1 MVSVEETSDQT
12 YLPAEARAR
21 VEIDRMLAAAGWAVQ
36 DYRKVNLSEAQGVA
50 VREFVLRPPHGR
62 ADYLLFIDK
71 RPVGAIEAKPSGTTL
86 TEVEEQSGHY
96 GEGLPDGVVPL
107 ISPLPFRYESTGAET
122 RFTNI
127 KDPDHRSRPLYWFH
141 RPETLA
147 SWIGEIESNPTSPTL
162 RARFYDLPPV
172 DAGRLW
178 PAQVEA
184 IRNIDRSLAED
195 RPRALIQMATG
206 SGKTYT
212 AANLAYRL
220 IKYAGA
226 KRILFLVDRANLGDQ
241 TRKEFQQFDTPG
253 NGRKFTEL
261 YNIQHLRSNTIDTV
275 SRVCISTVQR
285 MYSIL
290 KGDQEMS
297 PELDEAS
304 LYELSPSQPVEI
316 TYNAKVPIETFDVV
330 IIDECHRSIYG
341 LWRQVIEYFD
351 AHLIGLT
358 ATPNKQAFGFFH
370 RNLVME
376 YSHDKAVVDGVNVDF
391 TVYRI
396 KTEIGEHGGTIDAGL
411 VTGFRNRET
420 RKVRWEELD
429 DDVSYRT
436 QDLDKRV
443 VAKDQIRTV
452 IRTFKDRLPNDIFP
466 GRTTVPKTLI
476 FAKDDSHA
484 DDIVGIVRE
493 EFGKG
498 NDFCQKITYRTM
510 GKKPETILQEFRNS
524 LNPRIVVTV
533 DMIATGT
540 DVKPIECLLF
550 MRDVKSRTYFEQM
563 VGRGVRIMLDTD
575 FQAVTPDAKAKDRFV
590 LVDAVGV
597 TEKRFQET
605 IQPLERKPTESLD
618 RLMRLVSFGNCEAD
632 LASSLA
638 ARLSRLDR
646 QLTKEDR
653 AKLQD
658 AAGGIDLSTLAHGL
672 VEAVDPDKQLAQAQ
686 TRTGRIDPTQAE
698 VGRTARELISQA
710 LSPLANS
717 AELRD
722 AIVEVRRS
730 YEQTIDETSEDRV
743 LEAGYSAQAK
753 VKAEAMV
760 RDFRQFIDQH
770 HREIA
775 ALQFLYSRPYSERPT
790 YAQLKE
796 LANAI
801 SKPPHLLTPERL
813 WRAYEALDKSKVR
826 GSGGRMLTDIVSLV
840 RFALQQENQLVP
852 FRDEVDQRFQAWLTA
867 QGQDGRSFSAEQ
879 HQWLTWMKDQIAGE
893 MGISAKSFEFTP
905 FVEHGGLGKAY
916 QVFGPQLSRIMNELS
931 EALAA

>member
-1 MVSVEETSDQT
+1 VQEEPPAQT
-12 YLPAEARAR
+12 YLAAEARAR

-36 DYRKVNLSEAQGVA
+36 DYRKVNLSAAQGVA

-86 TEVEEQSGHY
+86 TEVEEQSARY
-96 GEGLPDGVVPL
+96 GEGLPDGVVPP

-122 RFTNI
+122 RFTNA

-141 RPETLA
+141 RPTTLA
-147 SWIGEIESNPTSPTL
+147 SWIDEIESNPASPTL
-162 RARFYDLPPV
+162 RARFNDLPSV

-184 IRNIDRSLAED
+184 IRNLDRSLAED

-220 IKYAGA
+220 IKYGGA

-253 NGRKFTEL
+253 DGRKFTEL

-290 KGDQEMS
+290 KGEPEMS

-304 LYELSPSQPVEI
+304 LYELAPSQVVEI

-396 KTEIGEHGGTIDAGL
+396 KTEIGERGGTLDAGL
-411 VTGFRNRET
+411 VTSFRNRET
-420 RKVRWEELD
+420 RKIRWEELD
-429 DDVSYRT
+429 DDVSYRA
-436 QDLDKRV
+436 QDLDQRV

-452 IRTFKDRLPNDIFP
+452 IRTFRDKLPMEIFP

-484 DDIVGIVRE
+484 EDIVDVVRE

-510 GKKPETILQEFRNS
+510 GKKPEAILQEFRNS

-575 FQAVTPDAKAKDRFV
+575 FQAVTPDAKTKDRFV

-618 RLMRLVSFGNCEAD
+618 KLMRLVSFGNCEAD

-638 ARLSRLDR
+638 ARLSRLDH
-646 QLTKEDR
+646 QLSKEDR
-653 AKLQD
+653 QKLKQVAD
-658 AAGGIDLSTLAHGL
+658 GIGLSSIAHGL
-672 VEAVDPDKQLAQAQ
+672 VEAIDPDKQFAETQ
-686 TRTGRIDPTQAE
+686 TRTGRIDPTQAQIKE
-698 VGRTARELISQA
+698 TARELIAQA
-710 LSPLANS
+710 LKPLAES
-717 AELRD
+717 AELRE

-730 YEQTIDETSEDRV
+730 YEQTIDETSEDKV

-753 VKAEAMV
+753 EKAQAMV
-760 RDFRQFIDQH
+760 RSFHEFIEEH
-770 HREIA
+770 HEEIA
-775 ALQFLYSRPYSERPT
+775 ALQLLYSRPYRQRPT

-801 SKPPHLLTPERL
+801 SKPPHQWTADRL

-826 GSGGRMLTDIVSLV
+826 GSGSRMLTDIVSLV
-840 RFALQQENQLVP
+840 RYTLHQESQLVP
-852 FRDEVDQRFQAWLTA
+852 FRDEVEQRFQAWLEQQTKAGRPFTA
-867 QGQDGRSFSAEQ
+867 DQL
-879 HQWLTWMKDQIAGE
+879 QWLGWMKDQIAGE
-893 MGISAKSFEFTP
+893 MSISTESFEFTP
-905 FVEHGGLGKAY
+905 FIEHGGLGKAY
-916 QVFGPQLSRIMNELS
+916 QVFGDQLTKLMDALT